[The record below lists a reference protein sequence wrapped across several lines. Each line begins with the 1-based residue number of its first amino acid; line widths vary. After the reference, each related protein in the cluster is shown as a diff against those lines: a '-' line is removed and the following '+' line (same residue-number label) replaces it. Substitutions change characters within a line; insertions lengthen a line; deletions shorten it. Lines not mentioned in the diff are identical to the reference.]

1 MAIPRSRRSNGANRH
16 LQDSCRPPRRVA
28 YALGGWSRGGGAL
41 LGAGP
46 GRVTARASPAA
57 PGWPVRAQLPSTA
70 EPRPPPKGEILPFS
84 GTTGRTSSWKCEV
97 GSGPRASAG
106 RSPDTV
112 LATVAVRELGCC
124 ERTAAGCRGL
134 REGQGRPPPR
144 TWGLGPFLGWG
155 GGSPSRVLTVRRSGV
170 PGVWHRTWPRPK
182 RRTRRTGRRG
192 CAVNHARSLA

>member
-1 MAIPRSRRSNGANRH
+1 MARTGISRTAAARH
-16 LQDSCRPPRRVA
+16 AGSLTP
-28 YALGGWSRGGGAL
+28 
-41 LGAGP
+41 LGAGAGAAVPFSVP
-46 GRVTARASPAA
+46 GRAVSQHGLPRRHRAGRSVPSSPA
-57 PGWPVRAQLPSTA
+57 QLSPA
-70 EPRPPPKGEILPFS
+70 PPPKGEILPFS

-155 GGSPSRVLTVRRSGV
+155 GGSPSRVLTVHRSGV